1 MPPDTPSHPVNIEPS
16 SAAPPTQSAE
26 AAYAALKRDL
36 VRGRYAPAEK
46 LLMNELKARYAIGVG
61 PLREALTRLVGER
74 LVTSVSQRGY
84 RVAPMSLDEL
94 EALYDAR
101 AELEGL
107 LTRLAIERGDDAWE
121 AAILAAAHRLARV
134 SDLHS
139 GDDMLDLWDAR
150 HQALHAAI
158 VDGCGCPPLLQARAA
173 LFDQAQRYRHLWLHQ
188 TVFSAEAL
196 AAKRVEHAALVERVL
211 ARDAEG
217 AARALRDHLLT
228 PVAIIQQRLAERG
241 WA

>member
-1 MPPDTPSHPVNIEPS
+1 MPSDTPQGAT
-16 SAAPPTQSAE
+16 SAAPQSAE
-26 AAYAALKRDL
+26 AAYVALKRDL
-36 VRGRYAPAEK
+36 IRGHYAPTEK

-74 LVTSVSQRGY
+74 LVTSVNQRGY
-84 RVAPMSLDEL
+84 RVAPMSLSEL

-107 LTRLAIERGDDAWE
+107 LAKLAIERGDDTWE
-121 AAILAAAHRLARV
+121 AAILAAAHRLSRV
-134 SDLHS
+134 SELHS

-150 HQALHAAI
+150 HQSLHTAI

-188 TVFSAEAL
+188 TVFSVEAL
-196 AAKRVEHAALVERVL
+196 AAKRVEHAALIERVL

-228 PVAIIQQRLAERG
+228 PVAIIQRRLTERG